1 MNIVLEYVENG
12 SLDSMLKKF
21 GKIPENLVQ
30 RYAFQVLQGL
40 EYLHSKGIIHRDIKG
55 ANILTTKDGGVKLA
69 DFSVATILAQND
81 GVFESQ

>member
-40 EYLHSKGIIHRDIKG
+40 EYLHSKGIIHRDVKVHN
-55 ANILTTKDGGVKLA
+55 NIYKKI
-69 DFSVATILAQND
+69 SINN
-81 GVFESQ
+81 